1 MFGFGILAQP
11 SLEATHLLNEL
22 SFSFRVSMLTAF
34 SVPPPP
40 RFLTCCPSPPKSQG
54 AQLRLTNPEVP

>member
-40 RFLTCCPSPPKSQG
+40 FSHLLPLAPKEPGCP
-54 AQLRLTNPEVP
+54 AEVN

>member
-40 RFLTCCPSPPKSQG
+40 VFSLAAPRPQRARVPS
-54 AQLRLTNPEVP
+54 